1 MTGGEMAQ
9 DELRRAIQ
17 LMQDGGVQEAA
28 ARLRRL
34 VAAPALDAKGR
45 AAAYV
50 WLAEAADHREEKR
63 RCLERA
69 LEHDPDNLQI
79 KQGLKSL
86 LAQPASLPQMGQ
98 STARALRLNGA
109 LPRAQVFGGRNG
121 HASGVFVSQ
130 DGLLATT
137 SYALGGA
144 EAARLRLDGQRE
156 ITAPVARRFPLYDLA
171 LIQAPV
177 ELERLPAV
185 VPRSMIAPNMAFVA
199 NCADGSRLRGIL
211 TPAQG
216 NMAQHWLGASIPP
229 VQISDAGGA
238 PLLDERGQ
246 LLGILTRNI
255 GADGGALALAA
266 WQALAL
272 AGQFQRDRQL
282 LPAAGYCRSCGGLA
296 RALALGG
303 LSCEI
308 CGARIGAGQT
318 REAQAE
324 QLARLYGDHA
334 AAPCQHCGARV
345 ASYGGRCLR
354 CGQGAARR
362 KAS

>member
-1 MTGGEMAQ
+1 MAQ

-17 LMQDGGVQEAA
+17 LMQDGGVEEAA
-28 ARLRRL
+28 TRLQRL
-34 VAAPALDAKGR
+34 VAAPSLDAKGR

-50 WLAEAADHREEKR
+50 WLAEAADKREEKR

-69 LEHDPDNLQI
+69 LEYDPDNRQI
-79 KQGLKSL
+79 KQGLNSL
-86 LAQPASLPQMGQ
+86 LAQPASLPQMRRSGA
-98 STARALRLNGA
+98 SVLRLDGT
-109 LPRAQVFGGRNG
+109 LQRAQILGGRNG
-121 HASGVFVSQ
+121 SASGVFLSQ

-144 EAARLRLDGQRE
+144 ETARLRLDGEGE
-156 ITAPVARRFPLYDLA
+156 ITAAVARRFPLYDLA
-171 LIQAPV
+171 FIQAPV

-185 VPRSMIAPNMAFVA
+185 VPRSMIMPNMAFVA
-199 NCADGSRLRGIL
+199 HCAAGARLRGVL
-211 TPAQG
+211 TLAPG
-216 NMAQHWLGASIPP
+216 NLPQHWLGASIPP
-229 VQISDAGGA
+229 AQISDAGGA

-282 LPAAGYCRSCGGLA
+282 MPGAGYCRNCGGLA
-296 RALALGG
+296 RALAFGG
-303 LSCEI
+303 LSCEV
-308 CGARIGAGQT
+308 CGARIGSGQT

-324 QLARLYGDHA
+324 QLAQLYGDQA

-345 ASYGGRCLR
+345 PSYGGRCLR
-354 CGQGAARR
+354 CGQSAARR